1 MQNLFILLLTLVIF
15 IIAKLNFMAS
25 NLFSFGDVRNHPH
38 RSGFDLSRRIC
49 FTSKAG
55 ELLPVYYK
63 LVYPGDKFQIRHQLF
78 TRTQPVNT
86 AAYTRI
92 REYLDWYFVPLRLIN
107 KNLPQALM
115 NMQDNPVQA
124 SGIISNKIV
133 TSDIPWTLLGHDSK
147 PLGIANILF
156 RMYKGSSS
164 DGINP
169 VLNFFGFNS
178 GTLGAKL
185 AMMLRYGNFIS
196 KDYSGSAPGDLSLG
210 LSKSDLDLRAYN
222 SSFAVNVLPFAVYQ
236 KIYADHFRFSQWE
249 KNEPY
254 TYNFDWYS
262 GGNIF
267 TALAL
272 GAAGSVLKAYLEGNN
287 LFTLRYANWSKDLFM
302 GVMPNSQLGEV
313 SVVEV
318 LSEAATR
325 SYPVSLFSSLQS
337 ADGVN
342 QLGAAIPAAP
352 FNEASGINSSSSY
365 AYDIDFGT
373 QKWNSKTKD
382 MEWTGARNIGSGH
395 MGVTIPGSQLA
406 ASFSVL
412 QLRMA
417 EAVQR
422 YREVAQVAD
431 QTARDQ
437 IYAHFGVTLSPA
449 LSDTCFRVGGSASN
463 IDISEVV
470 NTYLPEAQ
478 QDASATIK
486 GKGVGSGQ
494 GGVNFSS
501 DEYGILM
508 AIYHVVPL
516 LDYVITGQ
524 PQDLLYT
531 STSDLPFPEF
541 DSIGMQSLHFGRFFN
556 HNSDKF
562 TFDPTSSVMGYT
574 PRFIDLKTDYD
585 EVYGAFRSTL
595 KSWVAPLDPDYLSE
609 WIDSTVSAGQTYYSL
624 NYGFFKVNPSVL
636 DSIFKVKADS
646 SMDTDQFL
654 SSLYLD
660 VKAVRNFDYDG
671 MPY

>member
-1 MQNLFILLLTLVIF
+1 
-15 IIAKLNFMAS
+15 MAS

-63 LVYPGDKFQIRHQLF
+63 LVYPGDKFEIRHQLF

-124 SGIISNKIV
+124 SGIATNKIV
-133 TSDIPWTLLGHDSK
+133 TNDIPYTLLGNSGDSGARGVASMLQYMYEGAYDGKLK
-147 PLGIANILF
+147 PVN
-156 RMYKGSSS
+156 
-164 DGINP
+164 
-169 VLNFFGFNS
+169 NFFGFNA
-178 GTLGAKL
+178 GTCGAKL

-196 KDYSGSAPGDLSLG
+196 SLYSGTSKSFG
-210 LSKSDLDLRAYN
+210 LSASPDFSLLAYN
-222 SSFAVNVLPFAVYQ
+222 SDYYVNILPFAVYQ
-236 KIYADHFRFSQWE
+236 KIYADHFRYSQWE
-249 KNEPY
+249 QNEPY

-267 TALAL
+267 SGFFSGYTDK
-272 GAAGSVLKAYLEGNN
+272 LKRYVEGNN
-287 LFTLRYANWSKDLFM
+287 LFTLRYANWPKDLFM
-302 GVMPNSQLGEV
+302 GVMPNSQLGDV

-318 LSEAATR
+318 LSDATTR
-325 SYPVSLFSSLQS
+325 SYPVSLFSSTGS

-342 QLGAAIPAAP
+342 KLGAAIPASP
-352 FNEASGINSSSSY
+352 FNKASGLNSSSTYSY
-365 AYDIDFGT
+365 SVDFGS
-373 QKWNSKTKD
+373 QKWSSTTKA
-382 MEWTGARNIGSGH
+382 MEWVGDRNTPEAH
-395 MGVTIPGSQLA
+395 MGVTISGSQLA

-422 YREVAQVAD
+422 YREVSQVAD

-470 NTYLPEAQ
+470 NTYLPEAEQ
-478 QDASATIK
+478 NASATIK

-494 GGVNFSS
+494 GGVKFDS

-531 STSDLPFPEF
+531 NTADLPFPEF
-541 DSIGMQSLHFGRFFN
+541 DSIGMQSFHFGRFFN
-556 HNSDKF
+556 YKSDKF
-562 TFDPTSSVMGYT
+562 TFDPTDSVMGYT

-595 KSWVAPLDPDYLSE
+595 KNWVAPLDPEYLSK

-660 VKAVRNFDYDG
+660 IKAVRNFDYDG

>member
-1 MQNLFILLLTLVIF
+1 
-15 IIAKLNFMAS
+15 MAS

-63 LVYPGDKFQIRHQLF
+63 LVYPGDKFKIRHQLF

-124 SGIISNKIV
+124 SGIVSNKIV
-133 TSDIPWTLLGHDSK
+133 TSEIPWVLLSHPSK
-147 PLGIANILF
+147 NLGIGNLLIT
-156 RMYKGSSS
+156 MYKGDASL
-164 DGINP
+164 GIDP
-169 VLNFFGFNS
+169 VVNFFGFNS

-185 AMMLRYGNFIS
+185 AMMLRYGNFMPN
-196 KDYSGSAPGDLSLG
+196 DYFYSAPGDYSAG
-210 LSKSDLDLRAYN
+210 LSNSGFDLRAYN
-222 SSFAVNVLPFAVYQ
+222 SSYAVNVLPFAVYQ
-236 KIYADHFRFSQWE
+236 KIYADQFRFSQWE

-267 TALAL
+267 NSFASDDTGSAL
-272 GAAGSVLKAYLEGNN
+272 KQYLVNSN
-287 LFTLRYANWSKDLFM
+287 IFTLRYANWPKDLFM
-302 GVMPNSQLGEV
+302 GVMPNSQLGDV
-313 SVVEV
+313 SVVDV
-318 LSEAATR
+318 LSAGGSANVIADIYGADSSGADVTGGIKM
-325 SYPVSLFSSLQS
+325 SPVGGSELNVYNVVPFNHPSGEPTLKAKFLS
-337 ADGVN
+337 N
-342 QLGAAIPAAP
+342 QL
-352 FNEASGINSSSSY
+352 
-365 AYDIDFGT
+365 
-373 QKWNSKTKD
+373 Q
-382 MEWTGARNIGSGH
+382 
-395 MGVTIPGSQLA
+395 
-406 ASFSVL
+406 ASFTVL
-412 QLRMA
+412 QLRVA

-422 YREVAQVAD
+422 YREVSQVAD

-437 IYAHFGVTLSPA
+437 IYAHFGVSLSRA
-449 LSDTCFRVGGSASN
+449 LSDTCFRIGGSASN

-470 NTYLPEAQ
+470 NNNLAGENQA
-478 QDASATIK
+478 DIM

-494 GGVNFSS
+494 GGIDFSS
-501 DEYGILM
+501 DEYGVLM
-508 AIYHVVPL
+508 AIYHIVPL

-524 PQDLLYT
+524 PQELLYT
-531 STSDLPFPEF
+531 NTTDLPLPEF

-556 HNSDKF
+556 AVSF
-562 TFDPTSSVMGYT
+562 AFGSDPTGDVMGYT

-595 KSWVAPLDPDYLSE
+595 KSWVAPLDPDYLSK
-609 WIDSTVSAGQTYYSL
+609 WVSSTILPGESTPTYSL

>member
-1 MQNLFILLLTLVIF
+1 
-15 IIAKLNFMAS
+15 MAS

-115 NMQDNPVQA
+115 NMQNNPVQA
-124 SGIISNKIV
+124 SGIGTNKIV
-133 TSDIPWTLLGHDSK
+133 TNDIPYCALGAFNEGYSENIFTLLHS
-147 PLGIANILF
+147 
-156 RMYKGSSS
+156 MYKGNTDISL
-164 DGINP
+164 P
-169 VLNFFGFNS
+169 VVENFFGFNA
-178 GTLGAKL
+178 GTCGAKL
-185 AMMLRYGNFIS
+185 AMMLRYGNFIPPS
-196 KDYSGSAPGDLSLG
+196 FTASSPNELSLG
-210 LSKSDLDLRAYN
+210 LSTN
-222 SSFAVNVLPFAVYQ
+222 PSFSLQGINTHYSVNILPFAVYQ
-236 KIYADHFRFSQWE
+236 KIYADHFRISQWE
-249 KNEPY
+249 SNEPY

-262 GGNIF
+262 GGAVFQSLTGSANKV
-267 TALAL
+267 ALKDY
-272 GAAGSVLKAYLEGNN
+272 LKGNN
-287 LFTLRYANWSKDLFM
+287 LFTLRYANWPKDLFM
-302 GVMPNSQLGEV
+302 GVMPNSQLGDV
-313 SVVEV
+313 SVVDV
-318 LSEAATR
+318 LPT
-325 SYPVSLFSSLQS
+325 SSDSPNL
-337 ADGVN
+337 
-342 QLGAAIPAAP
+342 
-352 FNEASGINSSSSY
+352 
-365 AYDIDFGT
+365 
-373 QKWNSKTKD
+373 
-382 MEWTGARNIGSGH
+382 IGDVV
-395 MGVTIPGSQLA
+395 GVTTGNVNATGLIAMNGTTEPGVFNMRPARTPGTNTVLRAVISNPTLQ
-406 ASFSVL
+406 ASFTVL

-422 YREVAQVAD
+422 YREVSQVAD

-437 IYAHFGVTLSPA
+437 IYAHFGVSLSPA
-449 LSDTCFRVGGSASN
+449 LSDTCFRIGGSASN

-470 NTYLPEAQ
+470 NTFLGPDTETEAN
-478 QDASATIK
+478 IK
-486 GKGVGSGQ
+486 GKGVGTGQ
-494 GGVNFSS
+494 GGTSFSS
-501 DEYGILM
+501 DEYGVLM
-508 AIYHVVPL
+508 AIYHIVPL

-531 STSDLPFPEF
+531 NTADLPFPEF

-556 HNSDKF
+556 YKTATF
-562 TFDPTSSVMGYT
+562 TSDPTGSVMGYV

-595 KSWVAPLDPDYLSE
+595 KSWVAPLDPEYLSK
-609 WIDSTVSAGQTYYSL
+609 WVSSTILPGESTPTYSL

-636 DSIFKVKADS
+636 DSIFRVKADS

>member
-1 MQNLFILLLTLVIF
+1 
-15 IIAKLNFMAS
+15 MAS
-25 NLFSFGDVRNHPH
+25 SLFSYGDVRNHPH

-63 LVYPGDKFQIRHQLF
+63 LVYPGDKFNIRHQLF

-115 NMQDNPVQA
+115 NMQNNPVQA
-124 SGIISNKIV
+124 SAINTNKIV
-133 TSDIPWTLLGHDSK
+133 TNDIPYCALGSLNASRSQSIWSLLYY
-147 PLGIANILF
+147 
-156 RMYKGSSS
+156 MYQGNSLI
-164 DGINP
+164 GLEAP
-169 VLNFFGFNS
+169 VSNFFGFNAGS
-178 GTLGAKL
+178 CGAKL
-185 AMMLRYGNFIS
+185 AMMLRYGNFVPPNFTS
-196 KDYSGSAPGDLSLG
+196 TKEGDLSLG
-210 LSKSDLDLRAYN
+210 LSADPNFSLKGYN
-222 SSFAVNVLPFAVYQ
+222 TDYAVNILPFAAYQ
-236 KIYADHFRFSQWE
+236 KIYADHFRISQWE

-262 GGNIF
+262 GGF
-267 TALAL
+267 VFSSLT
-272 GAAGSVLKAYLEGNN
+272 GAAADAALKDYVSGNN
-287 LFTLRYANWSKDLFM
+287 LLTLRYANWPKDLFM
-302 GVMPNSQLGEV
+302 GVMPNSQLGDV
-313 SVVEV
+313 SVVDIIPT
-318 LSEAATR
+318 SESPSNLIGNVVGVSATGDVDITGQIAMNKVTGSSTGEYNLMPTR
-325 SYPVSLFSSLQS
+325 QPDSAILKAVISNPSLQ
-337 ADGVN
+337 
-342 QLGAAIPAAP
+342 
-352 FNEASGINSSSSY
+352 
-365 AYDIDFGT
+365 
-373 QKWNSKTKD
+373 
-382 MEWTGARNIGSGH
+382 
-395 MGVTIPGSQLA
+395 
-406 ASFSVL
+406 ASFTVL

-422 YREVAQVAD
+422 YREVSQVAG

-449 LSDTCFRVGGSASN
+449 LSDTCFRIGGSASN

-470 NTYLPEAQ
+470 NTYLPEAEQ
-478 QDASATIK
+478 NASAIIK

-494 GGVNFSS
+494 GGINFSS
-501 DEYGILM
+501 DNEYGILM

-531 STSDLPFPEF
+531 NTADLPFPEF

-556 HNSDKF
+556 YKSDAF
-562 TFDPTSSVMGYT
+562 ASDPTGSVMGYT

-595 KSWVAPLDPDYLSE
+595 KSWVAPLDPEYLSK
-609 WIDSTVSAGQTYYSL
+609 WVTSTISPGESTPTYSL

-636 DSIFKVKADS
+636 DSIFKVAADS

>member
-1 MQNLFILLLTLVIF
+1 
-15 IIAKLNFMAS
+15 MAS

-115 NMQDNPVQA
+115 NMQNNPVQA
-124 SGIISNKIV
+124 SGIGTNKIV
-133 TSDIPWTLLGHDSK
+133 TNDIPYCALGAFAEGYSENVFTLLHS
-147 PLGIANILF
+147 
-156 RMYKGSSS
+156 MYKGNTAISLR
-164 DGINP
+164 
-169 VLNFFGFNS
+169 VVENFFGFNA
-178 GTLGAKL
+178 GTCGAKL
-185 AMMLRYGNFIS
+185 AMMLRYGNFVPPS
-196 KDYSGSAPGDLSLG
+196 FSGSSPGELSLG
-210 LSKSDLDLRAYN
+210 LSTDPNFSLQGMNTYY
-222 SSFAVNVLPFAVYQ
+222 SVNVLPFAAYQ
-236 KIYADHFRFSQWE
+236 KIYADHFRISQWE
-249 KNEPY
+249 SNEPY

-262 GGNIF
+262 GGPVFQSLTGSSNSA
-267 TALAL
+267 AL
-272 GAAGSVLKAYLEGNN
+272 KEYLEGNN
-287 LFTLRYANWSKDLFM
+287 LFTLRYANWPKDLFM
-302 GVMPNSQLGEV
+302 GVMPNSQLGDV
-313 SVVEV
+313 SVVDV
-318 LSEAATR
+318 TTDTTTR
-325 SYPVSLFSSLQS
+325 SYPVSLFSSAS
-337 ADGVN
+337 GSGGVN
-342 QLGAAIPAAP
+342 KLGAAIPSAP
-352 FNEASGINSSSSY
+352 FNEATDKPSTYSY
-365 AYDIDFGT
+365 SIDFGT
-373 QKWNSKTKD
+373 EKWDSSINAKT
-382 MEWTGARNIGSGH
+382 WVGSNDVPQGVL
-395 MGVTIPGSQLA
+395 GVTIPGSQLA

-422 YREVAQVAD
+422 YREVSQVAD

-437 IYAHFGVTLSPA
+437 IYAHFGVSLSPA
-449 LSDTCFRVGGSASN
+449 LSDTCFRIGGSASN

-470 NTYLPEAQ
+470 NTFLGPDTETEAN
-478 QDASATIK
+478 IK
-486 GKGVGSGQ
+486 GKGVGTGQ
-494 GGVNFSS
+494 GGTSFSS

-508 AIYHVVPL
+508 AIYHIVPL

-531 STSDLPFPEF
+531 NTADLPFPEF
-541 DSIGMQSLHFGRFFN
+541 DSIGMQSLHFGRFLN
-556 HNSDKF
+556 YKSDKF
-562 TFDPTSSVMGYT
+562 TFDPTASVMGYV

-595 KSWVAPLDPDYLSE
+595 KSWVAPLNPEYLSK

-636 DSIFKVKADS
+636 DSIFRVKADS

>member
-1 MQNLFILLLTLVIF
+1 
-15 IIAKLNFMAS
+15 MAS
-25 NLFSFGDVRNHPH
+25 SLFSYGDVRNHPH

-63 LVYPGDKFQIRHQLF
+63 LVYPGDKFNVRHQLF

-115 NMQDNPVQA
+115 NMQNNPVQA
-124 SGIISNKIV
+124 SGIDTNKIV
-133 TSDIPWTLLGHDSK
+133 TNDIPYAPLQAASGITSLNVLLRS
-147 PLGIANILF
+147 
-156 RMYKGSSS
+156 MYGTGQAESPS
-164 DGINP
+164 
-169 VLNFFGFNS
+169 VLNFFGFNTA
-178 GTLGAKL
+178 TLAAKL
-185 AMMLRYGNFIS
+185 LMMLRYGNFVS
-196 KDYSGSAPGDLSLG
+196 SDTDSATYGRSYG
-210 LSKSDLDLRAYN
+210 LSTDPDFSLLAYN
-222 SSFAVNVLPFAVYQ
+222 SDLALNVLPLAAYQ
-236 KIYADHFRFSQWE
+236 KIYADHFRISQWE
-249 KNEPY
+249 RNEPY

-262 GGNIF
+262 GGSIF
-267 TALAL
+267 SSLTGSALR
-272 GAAGSVLKAYLEGNN
+272 SYIEGNN
-287 LFTLRYANWSKDLFM
+287 LLTLRYANWPKDLFM
-302 GVMPNSQLGEV
+302 GVMPNPQLGDV
-313 SVVEV
+313 SVVDV
-318 LSEAATR
+318 I
-325 SYPVSLFSSLQS
+325 PSSDRPSNLIGNVV
-337 ADGVN
+337 GVN
-342 QLGAAIPAAP
+342 TQDVDLTGPIAMCEVGVSNPNAYNLIPARQLD
-352 FNEASGINSSSSY
+352 NSAVLKAVVSNP
-365 AYDIDFGT
+365 AL
-373 QKWNSKTKD
+373 Q
-382 MEWTGARNIGSGH
+382 
-395 MGVTIPGSQLA
+395 
-406 ASFSVL
+406 ASFTVL

-422 YREVAQVAD
+422 YREVSQVAD

-437 IYAHFGVTLSPA
+437 IYVHFGVSLSPA
-449 LSDTCFRVGGSASN
+449 LSDTCFRIGGSASN

-470 NTYLPEAQ
+470 NNNLTGENQA
-478 QDASATIK
+478 AIM

-494 GGVNFSS
+494 GSVNFSS

-531 STSDLPFPEF
+531 NTADLPFPEF

-556 HNSDKF
+556 YQSP
-562 TFDPTSSVMGYT
+562 TFASDPTASVMGYT

-595 KSWVAPLDPDYLSE
+595 KSWVAPLDPEYLSK
-609 WIDSTVSAGQTYYSL
+609 WVTSTISPGESTPTYSL
-624 NYGFFKVNPSVL
+624 NYGFFKVNPSIL
-636 DSIFKVKADS
+636 DSIFKVAADS

>member
-1 MQNLFILLLTLVIF
+1 MQNLFILFLTLAIF
-15 IIAKLNFMAS
+15 IIAKSNFMAS

-124 SGIISNKIV
+124 SGISANKVITNDIPYFILSGSTTSLADLLTVMYGSNK
-133 TSDIPWTLLGHDSK
+133 D
-147 PLGIANILF
+147 
-156 RMYKGSSS
+156 GSSA
-164 DGINP
+164 I
-169 VLNFFGFNS
+169 LNFFGFNTAS
-178 GTLGAKL
+178 LSAKL
-185 AMMLRYGNFIS
+185 LMMLRYGNFVS
-196 KDYSGSAPGDLSLG
+196 DFVDATLYGNSFG
-210 LSKSDLDLRAYN
+210 LSSDPNFSLRAYN
-222 SSFAVNVLPFAVYQ
+222 SSYALNILPIAAYQ

-262 GGNIF
+262 GGNVFASIG
-267 TALAL
+267 LNQ
-272 GAAGSVLKAYLEGNN
+272 VREYVEKNN
-287 LFTLRYANWSKDLFM
+287 LLTLRYANWPKDLFM
-302 GVMPNSQLGEV
+302 GVMPNSQLGDV
-313 SVVEV
+313 SVVDV
-318 LSEAATR
+318 LPTSSASPNLIGDVVGVTVDNANATGLIAMNGTTEPGVFNMR
-325 SYPVSLFSSLQS
+325 PARTPQTNTVLRAVISNPSLQ
-337 ADGVN
+337 
-342 QLGAAIPAAP
+342 
-352 FNEASGINSSSSY
+352 
-365 AYDIDFGT
+365 
-373 QKWNSKTKD
+373 
-382 MEWTGARNIGSGH
+382 
-395 MGVTIPGSQLA
+395 

-422 YREVAQVAD
+422 YREVSQVAD

-437 IYAHFGVTLSPA
+437 IYAHFGVTLSPV
-449 LSDTCFRVGGSASN
+449 LSDTCFRIGGSASN

-470 NTYLPEAQ
+470 NTFLGPDTETEAN
-478 QDASATIK
+478 IK
-486 GKGVGSGQ
+486 GKGVGTGQ
-494 GGVNFSS
+494 GGTSFSS

-508 AIYHVVPL
+508 AIYHIVPL

-531 STSDLPFPEF
+531 NTADLPFPEF

-556 HNSDKF
+556 YKTAAF
-562 TFDPTSSVMGYT
+562 TSDPTGSVMGYT

-595 KSWVAPLDPDYLSE
+595 KSWVAPLDPTYLSK
-609 WIDSTVSAGQTYYSL
+609 WVSSTILPGESTPVYSL

-636 DSIFKVKADS
+636 DSIFRLKADS

-660 VKAVRNFDYDG
+660 IKVVRNFDYDG

>member
-1 MQNLFILLLTLVIF
+1 
-15 IIAKLNFMAS
+15 MAS

-124 SGIISNKIV
+124 SGISANKIITNDIPYFILSGSTTSLANLLTVMYGSNK
-133 TSDIPWTLLGHDSK
+133 D
-147 PLGIANILF
+147 
-156 RMYKGSSS
+156 GSSAIS
-164 DGINP
+164 
-169 VLNFFGFNS
+169 NFFGFNTAS
-178 GTLGAKL
+178 LSAKL
-185 AMMLRYGNFIS
+185 LMMLRYGNFVS
-196 KDYSGSAPGDLSLG
+196 DFVDATLYGNSFG
-210 LSKSDLDLRAYN
+210 LSSDPNFSLRAYN
-222 SSFAVNVLPFAVYQ
+222 SSYALNILPLAAYQ

-262 GGNIF
+262 GGNVFASIG
-267 TALAL
+267 LNQ
-272 GAAGSVLKAYLEGNN
+272 VREYVEKNN
-287 LFTLRYANWSKDLFM
+287 LLTLRYANWPKDLFM
-302 GVMPNSQLGEV
+302 GVMPNSQLGDV
-313 SVVEV
+313 SVVDV
-318 LSEAATR
+318 LPTSSASPNLIGDVVGVTVDNANATGLIAMNGTTEPGVFNMR
-325 SYPVSLFSSLQS
+325 PARTPQTNTVLRAVISNPSLQ
-337 ADGVN
+337 
-342 QLGAAIPAAP
+342 
-352 FNEASGINSSSSY
+352 
-365 AYDIDFGT
+365 
-373 QKWNSKTKD
+373 
-382 MEWTGARNIGSGH
+382 
-395 MGVTIPGSQLA
+395 

-422 YREVAQVAD
+422 YREVSQVAD

-437 IYAHFGVTLSPA
+437 IYAHFGVTLSPV
-449 LSDTCFRVGGSASN
+449 LSDTCFRIGGSASN

-470 NTYLPEAQ
+470 NTFLGPDTETEAN
-478 QDASATIK
+478 IK
-486 GKGVGSGQ
+486 GKGVGTGQ
-494 GGVNFSS
+494 GGTSFSS

-508 AIYHVVPL
+508 AIYHIVPL

-531 STSDLPFPEF
+531 NTADLPFPEF

-556 HNSDKF
+556 YKTAAF
-562 TFDPTSSVMGYT
+562 TSDPTGSVMGYT

-595 KSWVAPLDPDYLSE
+595 KSWVAPLDPTYLSK
-609 WIDSTVSAGQTYYSL
+609 WVSSTILPGESTPVYSL

-636 DSIFKVKADS
+636 DSIFRLKADS

-660 VKAVRNFDYDG
+660 IKVVRNFDYDG

>member
-1 MQNLFILLLTLVIF
+1 
-15 IIAKLNFMAS
+15 MAS

-63 LVYPGDKFQIRHQLF
+63 LVYPGDKFEIRHQLF

-107 KNLPQALM
+107 KNLPQALV
-115 NMQDNPVQA
+115 NMQNNPVQA
-124 SGIISNKIV
+124 SGIVSNKVV
-133 TSDIPWTLLGHDSK
+133 TSDIPWVLLSHPSK
-147 PLGIANILF
+147 NLGIGNLLLT
-156 RMYKGSSS
+156 MYKGDVSL
-164 DGINP
+164 GIDP
-169 VLNFFGFNS
+169 VVNFFGFNS

-185 AMMLRYGNFIS
+185 AMMLRYGNFMP
-196 KDYSGSAPGDLSLG
+196 KDYSDTAPGSYSLG
-210 LSKSDLDLRAYN
+210 LSKSNFDLRAYN
-222 SSFAVNVLPFAVYQ
+222 SSYAVNVLPFAAYQ

-267 TALAL
+267 NTFSL
-272 GAAGSVLKAYLEGNN
+272 GAASSTLQKYLENSN
-287 LFTLRYANWSKDLFM
+287 IFTLRYANWPKDLFM

-318 LSEAATR
+318 LTDTTTR
-325 SYPVSLFSSLQS
+325 SYPVSLFSSVQS

-342 QLGAAIPAAP
+342 ELGAAIPAAP
-352 FNEASGINSSSSY
+352 FNEASGIKSSSTY

-373 QKWNSKTKD
+373 QKWSSTTKD

-395 MGVTIPGSQLA
+395 MGVTIPGAQLA

-470 NTYLPEAQ
+470 NNNLTGENQA
-478 QDASATIK
+478 DIM
-486 GKGVGSGQ
+486 GKGIGTGQ
-494 GGVNFSS
+494 GGTSFSS

-531 STSDLPFPEF
+531 NTADLPFPEF
-541 DSIGMQSLHFGRFFN
+541 DSIGMQSFHFGQFFN
-556 HNSDKF
+556 YKSDKF

-595 KSWVAPLDPDYLSE
+595 KSWVAPLDPEYLSK

>member
-1 MQNLFILLLTLVIF
+1 
-15 IIAKLNFMAS
+15 MAS
-25 NLFSFGDVRNHPH
+25 NLFSFGDVRNRPH

-63 LVYPGDKFQIRHQLF
+63 LVYPGDKFNIRHQLF

-124 SGIISNKIV
+124 SGISTNKIV
-133 TSDIPWTLLGHDSK
+133 TNDIPYFILSGSTVSLAILLSV
-147 PLGIANILF
+147 
-156 RMYKGSSS
+156 MYGSSPTGS
-164 DGINP
+164 SAI
-169 VLNFFGFNS
+169 LNFFGFNTAS
-178 GTLGAKL
+178 LSAKL
-185 AMMLRYGNFIS
+185 LMMLRYGNFVS
-196 KDYSGSAPGDLSLG
+196 DSVDATLYGNSFG
-210 LSKSDLDLRAYN
+210 LSSDPNFSLRAYN
-222 SSFAVNVLPFAVYQ
+222 SSYALNILPIAAYQ
-236 KIYADHFRFSQWE
+236 KIYADHFRISQWE
-249 KNEPY
+249 SNEPY

-262 GGNIF
+262 GGNVFASIR
-267 TALAL
+267 LNQ
-272 GAAGSVLKAYLEGNN
+272 VREYVEKNN
-287 LFTLRYANWSKDLFM
+287 LLTLRYANWPKDLFM

-318 LSEAATR
+318 LSDTTTR
-325 SYPVSLFSSLQS
+325 SYPVSLFSPVHS

-342 QLGAAIPAAP
+342 KLGAAIPAAP
-352 FNEASGINSSSSY
+352 FNEASGVKSSSTH

-373 QKWNSKTKD
+373 QKWSSTTNA
-382 MEWTGARNIGSGH
+382 MEWTGARKIGSGH

-431 QTARDQ
+431 QTTRDQ

-470 NTYLPEAQ
+470 NTYLPEAEQ
-478 QDASATIK
+478 NASAAIK

-531 STSDLPFPEF
+531 NTADLPFPEF

-556 HNSDKF
+556 YKSDKF
-562 TFDPTSSVMGYT
+562 AFDPTSSVMGYT

-595 KSWVAPLDPDYLSE
+595 KSWVAPLDPEYLSK
-609 WIDSTVSAGQTYYSL
+609 WIDSTISAGQTYYSL

>member
-1 MQNLFILLLTLVIF
+1 
-15 IIAKLNFMAS
+15 MAS

-115 NMQDNPVQA
+115 NMQNNPVQA
-124 SGIISNKIV
+124 SGIGANKIV
-133 TSDIPWTLLGHDSK
+133 TNDIPWTTLGNDGAAGRGLASF
-147 PLGIANILF
+147 LQY
-156 RMYKGSSS
+156 MYEGAY
-164 DGINP
+164 DGKLSP
-169 VLNFFGFNS
+169 VLNFFGFNA
-178 GTLGAKL
+178 GTCGAKL

-196 KDYSGSAPGDLSLG
+196 PSYTGTSKSFG
-210 LSKSDLDLRAYN
+210 LSTSPDFSLLAYN
-222 SSFAVNVLPFAVYQ
+222 TGYSVNVIPFAAYQ

-262 GGNIF
+262 GGNVF
-267 TALAL
+267 ASFVS
-272 GAAGSVLKAYLEGNN
+272 GYSDSLKEYVSGNN
-287 LFTLRYANWSKDLFM
+287 LFTLRYANWPKDLFM
-302 GVMPNSQLGEV
+302 GVMPNSQLGDV
-313 SVVEV
+313 SVVDILSTSSDSSNLIGDVVGVTVDNVNATGLIAMNGTTEPGVFNMRPARTPQTNAV
-318 LSEAATR
+318 LRAVISN
-325 SYPVSLFSSLQS
+325 PSLQ
-337 ADGVN
+337 
-342 QLGAAIPAAP
+342 
-352 FNEASGINSSSSY
+352 
-365 AYDIDFGT
+365 
-373 QKWNSKTKD
+373 
-382 MEWTGARNIGSGH
+382 
-395 MGVTIPGSQLA
+395 

-422 YREVAQVAD
+422 YREVSQVAD

-437 IYAHFGVTLSPA
+437 IYAHFGVSLSPA
-449 LSDTCFRVGGSASN
+449 LSDTCFRIGGTASN

-470 NTYLPEAQ
+470 NTFLGPDTETEAN
-478 QDASATIK
+478 IK
-486 GKGVGSGQ
+486 GKGVGTGQ
-494 GGVNFSS
+494 GGTSFSS

-531 STSDLPFPEF
+531 NTADLPFPEF

-556 HNSDKF
+556 YKTVAF
-562 TFDPTSSVMGYT
+562 TSDPTRSVMGYT

-595 KSWVAPLDPDYLSE
+595 KSWVAPLNPDYLSK
-609 WIDSTVSAGQTYYSL
+609 WVSSTILPGDSAPTYSL

-636 DSIFKVKADS
+636 DSIFRVNADS

-660 VKAVRNFDYDG
+660 IKAVRNFDYDG

>member
-1 MQNLFILLLTLVIF
+1 MQNLFILLLTLAIF
-15 IIAKLNFMAS
+15 IIAKSNFMAS

-63 LVYPGDKFQIRHQLF
+63 LVYPGDKFEIRHQLF

-124 SGIISNKIV
+124 SAIGANKVV
-133 TSDIPWTLLGHDSK
+133 TNDIPYF
-147 PLGIANILF
+147 PLKASPGVASLNVLM
-156 RMYKGSSS
+156 RSMYGAGSSS
-164 DGINP
+164 SP
-169 VLNFFGFNS
+169 SVLNFFGFNS
-178 GTLGAKL
+178 ASLSAKL
-185 AMMLRYGNFIS
+185 LMMLRYGNFVS
-196 KDYSGSAPGDLSLG
+196 DDTDASVYGRSYG
-210 LSKSDLDLRAYN
+210 LSADPAFSLVAYN
-222 SSFAVNVLPFAVYQ
+222 SNLALSALPLAVYQ
-236 KIYADHFRFSQWE
+236 KIYADHFRISQWE

-267 TALAL
+267 ATLTGTL
-272 GAAGSVLKAYLEGNN
+272 LSKYVKGNN
-287 LFTLRYANWSKDLFM
+287 LLTLRYANWPKDLFM
-302 GVMPNSQLGEV
+302 GVMPNSQLGDV
-313 SVVEV
+313 SVVDV
-318 LSEAATR
+318 LPTSSDSPNLIGDVVGVTVDNVNATGLMAMNR
-325 SYPVSLFSSLQS
+325 TTEPGVFNLRPARTPETDTVLRAVISNPSLQ
-337 ADGVN
+337 
-342 QLGAAIPAAP
+342 
-352 FNEASGINSSSSY
+352 
-365 AYDIDFGT
+365 
-373 QKWNSKTKD
+373 
-382 MEWTGARNIGSGH
+382 
-395 MGVTIPGSQLA
+395 

-422 YREVAQVAD
+422 YREVSQVAD

-449 LSDTCFRVGGSASN
+449 LSDTCFRIGGSASN

-470 NTYLPEAQ
+470 NTFLGPDTETEAN
-478 QDASATIK
+478 IK
-486 GKGVGSGQ
+486 GKGVGTGQ
-494 GGVNFSS
+494 GGTSFSS
-501 DEYGILM
+501 DEYGVLM
-508 AIYHVVPL
+508 AIYHIVPL

-531 STSDLPFPEF
+531 NTADLPLPEF

-556 HNSDKF
+556 NRSLAF
-562 TFDPTSSVMGYT
+562 LSDPTTSVMGYV

-595 KSWVAPLDPDYLSE
+595 KSWVAPLDPDYLSK
-609 WIDSTVSAGQTYYSL
+609 WVSSTILPGESTPVYSL

-636 DSIFKVKADS
+636 DSIFKVNADS

-660 VKAVRNFDYDG
+660 IKAVRNFDYDG

>member
-1 MQNLFILLLTLVIF
+1 
-15 IIAKLNFMAS
+15 MAS

-92 REYLDWYFVPLRLIN
+92 REYLDWYFVPLRLIS

-115 NMQDNPVQA
+115 NMQNNPVQA
-124 SGIISNKIV
+124 SGISANKIV
-133 TSDIPWTLLGHDSK
+133 TNDIPWTALGNDGSAGRG
-147 PLGIANILF
+147 LASFLQY
-156 RMYKGSSS
+156 MYEGAYDKKIS
-164 DGINP
+164 P
-169 VLNFFGFNS
+169 VLNFFGFNA
-178 GTLGAKL
+178 GTCGAKL

-196 KDYSGSAPGDLSLG
+196 PSYTGTSKSFG
-210 LSKSDLDLRAYN
+210 LSASPDFSLLAYN
-222 SSFAVNVLPFAVYQ
+222 TGYSVNVVPFAAYQ

-267 TALAL
+267 ASFSS
-272 GAAGSVLKAYLEGNN
+272 GYSDSLKEYVSGNN
-287 LFTLRYANWSKDLFM
+287 LFTLRYANWPKDLFM
-302 GVMPNSQLGEV
+302 GVMPNSQLGDV
-313 SVVEV
+313 SVVDV
-318 LSEAATR
+318 LPTSSDSPNLIGDVVGVTVDNVNATGLIAMNGATEPGVFNMR
-325 SYPVSLFSSLQS
+325 PARTPHTDAVLRAVISNPSLQ
-337 ADGVN
+337 
-342 QLGAAIPAAP
+342 
-352 FNEASGINSSSSY
+352 
-365 AYDIDFGT
+365 
-373 QKWNSKTKD
+373 
-382 MEWTGARNIGSGH
+382 
-395 MGVTIPGSQLA
+395 

-422 YREVAQVAD
+422 YREVSQVAD

-437 IYAHFGVTLSPA
+437 IYAHFGVSLSPA
-449 LSDTCFRVGGSASN
+449 LSDTCFRIGGSASN

-470 NTYLPEAQ
+470 NTFLGPDTETEAN
-478 QDASATIK
+478 IK
-486 GKGVGSGQ
+486 GKGVGTGQ
-494 GGVNFSS
+494 GGTSFSS

-531 STSDLPFPEF
+531 NTADLPFPEF

-556 HNSDKF
+556 YKTLAFAS
-562 TFDPTSSVMGYT
+562 DPTRSVMGYT

-595 KSWVAPLDPDYLSE
+595 KSWVAPLNPDYLSK
-609 WIDSTVSAGQTYYSL
+609 WVSSTILPGESTPTYSL

-636 DSIFKVKADS
+636 DSIFRVNADS

-654 SSLYLD
+654 SALYLD
-660 VKAVRNFDYDG
+660 IKAVRNFDYDG

>member
-1 MQNLFILLLTLVIF
+1 
-15 IIAKLNFMAS
+15 MAS

-86 AAYTRI
+86 AAYTRV

-124 SGIISNKIV
+124 SGIVSNKFV

-147 PLGIANILF
+147 PLGIANLLS
-156 RMYKGSSS
+156 RMYKGDSSAEI
-164 DGINP
+164 DP

-196 KDYSGSAPGDLSLG
+196 KNYTSSAPGDLSLG

-222 SSFAVNVLPFAVYQ
+222 SSYAVNVLPFAVYQ

-254 TYNFDWYS
+254 TYNFDWYT

-267 TALAL
+267 NTFSL
-272 GAAGSVLKAYLEGNN
+272 GAAGSTLKAYLEGSN
-287 LFTLRYANWSKDLFM
+287 LFTLRYANWPKDLFM
-302 GVMPNSQLGEV
+302 GVMPNSQLGDV
-313 SVVEV
+313 SVVDV
-318 LSEAATR
+318 TTDTTTR
-325 SYPVSLFSSLQS
+325 SYPVSLFSSAS
-337 ADGVN
+337 GPNGVN
-342 QLGAAIPAAP
+342 KLGAAIPGAP
-352 FNEASGINSSSSY
+352 FNDAVDKPSTYNFS
-365 AYDIDFGT
+365 IDFGT
-373 QKWNSKTKD
+373 EKWDSSINAKTWVGVD
-382 MEWTGARNIGSGH
+382 NVGH
-395 MGVTIPGSQLA
+395 GTLGVTIPGSQLA

-422 YREVAQVAD
+422 YREVSQVAD
-431 QTARDQ
+431 QTVRDQ
-437 IYAHFGVTLSPA
+437 IYAHFGVSLSPA

-470 NTYLPEAQ
+470 NNNLTGENQA
-478 QDASATIK
+478 DIM
-486 GKGVGSGQ
+486 GKGVGTGQ
-494 GGVNFSS
+494 GETSFSS
-501 DEYGILM
+501 DEYGVLM
-508 AIYHVVPL
+508 AIYHVTPL

-531 STSDLPFPEF
+531 STTDLPFPEF

-556 HNSDKF
+556 YKSDKF
-562 TFDPTSSVMGYT
+562 TFDPTLSVMGYV

-595 KSWVAPLDPDYLSE
+595 KSWIAPLDPEYLSK

-636 DSIFKVKADS
+636 DSIFKVKVDS

>member
-1 MQNLFILLLTLVIF
+1 
-15 IIAKLNFMAS
+15 MAS
-25 NLFSFGDVRNHPH
+25 SLFSYGDVRNHPH

-63 LVYPGDKFQIRHQLF
+63 LVYPGDKFNIRHQLF

-115 NMQDNPVQA
+115 NMQNNPVQA
-124 SGIISNKIV
+124 SGISTNKIV
-133 TSDIPWTLLGHDSK
+133 TNDIPYVPLKATSGTTSLNVLLRSMHGTGK
-147 PLGIANILF
+147 A
-156 RMYKGSSS
+156 GS
-164 DGINP
+164 P
-169 VLNFFGFNS
+169 AVLNFFGFNTAS
-178 GTLGAKL
+178 LSAKL
-185 AMMLRYGNFIS
+185 LMMLRYGNFVS
-196 KDYSGSAPGDLSLG
+196 NDTDGSIYGRSYG
-210 LSKSDLDLRAYN
+210 LSDDPNFSLVAYN
-222 SSFAVNVLPFAVYQ
+222 SDLAVNVLPLAAYQ
-236 KIYADHFRFSQWE
+236 KIYADHFRISQWE
-249 KNEPY
+249 NNEPY

-267 TALAL
+267 SSLAGTNL
-272 GAAGSVLKAYLEGNN
+272 RSYIEGSN
-287 LFTLRYANWSKDLFM
+287 LLTLRYANWPKDLFM
-302 GVMPNSQLGEV
+302 GVMPNSQLGDV
-313 SVVEV
+313 SVVDIMST
-318 LSEAATR
+318 SESPSNLIGNVVGVSATGDVDITGQIAMNKVAGSGIGEYNLMPIR
-325 SYPVSLFSSLQS
+325 QPDSAILKTIISNPSLQ
-337 ADGVN
+337 
-342 QLGAAIPAAP
+342 
-352 FNEASGINSSSSY
+352 
-365 AYDIDFGT
+365 
-373 QKWNSKTKD
+373 
-382 MEWTGARNIGSGH
+382 
-395 MGVTIPGSQLA
+395 

-422 YREVAQVAD
+422 YREVTQVAD

-449 LSDTCFRVGGSASN
+449 LSDACFRIGGSASN

-470 NTYLPEAQ
+470 NTYLPEAEQ
-478 QDASATIK
+478 NASAIIK

-508 AIYHVVPL
+508 AIYHITPL

-531 STSDLPFPEF
+531 NTADLPFPEF

-556 HNSDKF
+556 YRCDTF
-562 TFDPTSSVMGYT
+562 TFDPTGSVMGYT

-595 KSWVAPLDPDYLSE
+595 KSWVAPLDPEYLSK
-609 WIDSTVSAGQTYYSL
+609 WVTSTIDPGESTPTYSL

-636 DSIFKVKADS
+636 DSIFKVAADS

>member
-1 MQNLFILLLTLVIF
+1 
-15 IIAKLNFMAS
+15 MAS
-25 NLFSFGDVRNHPH
+25 GLFSYGDVRNHPH

-63 LVYPGDKFQIRHQLF
+63 LVYPGDKFNIRHQLF

-115 NMQDNPVQA
+115 NMQNNPVQA
-124 SGIISNKIV
+124 SGIGTNKII
-133 TSDIPWTLLGHDSK
+133 TNDIPWTVLGNENSSGSR
-147 PLGIANILF
+147 GIGSILNY
-156 RMYKGSSS
+156 MYAGAYGTI
-164 DGINP
+164 DP
-169 VLNFFGFNS
+169 VVNFFGFNA
-178 GTLGAKL
+178 GTLGTKL
-185 AMMLRYGNFIS
+185 VMMLRYGNFIS
-196 KDYSGSAPGDLSLG
+196 PEYSDAGDPGNSFGLSGSTEFSLI
-210 LSKSDLDLRAYN
+210 SYN
-222 SSFAVNVLPFAVYQ
+222 SNYAVNILPLAAYQ
-236 KIYADHFRFSQWE
+236 KIYADHFRISQWE
-249 KNEPY
+249 GNEPY

-267 TALAL
+267 ASFS
-272 GAAGSVLKAYLEGNN
+272 AGSSDSLKEYVEGNN
-287 LFTLRYANWSKDLFM
+287 LFTLRYANWPKDLFM
-302 GVMPNSQLGEV
+302 GVMPNSQLGDV
-313 SVVEV
+313 SVVDIIPSSDRPGNLIGNV
-318 LSEAATR
+318 VGVSATGDVDVTGQIAMNKIAGSSTGEYNLMPTR
-325 SYPVSLFSSLQS
+325 QPNSAILKTIISNPSLQ
-337 ADGVN
+337 
-342 QLGAAIPAAP
+342 
-352 FNEASGINSSSSY
+352 
-365 AYDIDFGT
+365 
-373 QKWNSKTKD
+373 
-382 MEWTGARNIGSGH
+382 
-395 MGVTIPGSQLA
+395 
-406 ASFSVL
+406 ASFTVL

-422 YREVAQVAD
+422 YREVSQVAD

-449 LSDTCFRVGGSASN
+449 LSDTCFRIGGSASN

-470 NTYLPEAQ
+470 NTYLPETEQ
-478 QDASATIK
+478 NASATIK

-494 GGVNFSS
+494 GSVNFSS

-508 AIYHVVPL
+508 AIYHITPL

-531 STSDLPFPEF
+531 NTADLPFPEF

-556 HNSDKF
+556 YKSDAF
-562 TFDPTSSVMGYT
+562 TFDPTGSVMGYT

-595 KSWVAPLDPDYLSE
+595 KSWVAPLDPEYLSK
-609 WIDSTVSAGQTYYSL
+609 WVTSTISPGESTPTYSL

-636 DSIFKVKADS
+636 DSIFKVAADS

>member
-1 MQNLFILLLTLVIF
+1 
-15 IIAKLNFMAS
+15 MAS
-25 NLFSFGDVRNHPH
+25 SLFSYGDVRNHPH

-63 LVYPGDKFQIRHQLF
+63 LVYPGDKFNIRHQLF

-115 NMQDNPVQA
+115 NMQNNPVQA
-124 SGIISNKIV
+124 SGISTNKII
-133 TSDIPWTLLGHDSK
+133 TNDIPYILLKTISDATSLNVLLRSMHGT
-147 PLGIANILF
+147 GT
-156 RMYKGSSS
+156 SSS
-164 DGINP
+164 P
-169 VLNFFGFNS
+169 SVLNFFGFN
-178 GTLGAKL
+178 TAALAAKL
-185 AMMLRYGNFIS
+185 LMMLRYGNFVS
-196 KDYSGSAPGDLSLG
+196 NDTDVSVYGRSYG
-210 LSKSDLDLRAYN
+210 LSTDPDFSLVAYN
-222 SSFAVNVLPFAVYQ
+222 SELALNVLPLAAYQ
-236 KIYADHFRFSQWE
+236 KIYADHFRISQWE
-249 KNEPY
+249 RNEPY

-267 TALAL
+267 SSLTGTALR
-272 GAAGSVLKAYLEGNN
+272 SYIEGNN
-287 LFTLRYANWSKDLFM
+287 LLTLRYANWPKDLFM
-302 GVMPNSQLGEV
+302 GVMPNSQLGDV
-313 SVVEV
+313 SVVDIMPI
-318 LSEAATR
+318 SESPSKLIGNVVGVSAIGDVDVTGQIAMNKVAGSSAGEYNLMPTR
-325 SYPVSLFSSLQS
+325 QPDSAILKTIISNPTLQ
-337 ADGVN
+337 
-342 QLGAAIPAAP
+342 
-352 FNEASGINSSSSY
+352 
-365 AYDIDFGT
+365 
-373 QKWNSKTKD
+373 
-382 MEWTGARNIGSGH
+382 
-395 MGVTIPGSQLA
+395 
-406 ASFSVL
+406 ASFTVL

-449 LSDTCFRVGGSASN
+449 LSDTCFRIGGSASN

-470 NTYLPEAQ
+470 NNNLTGENQA
-478 QDASATIK
+478 DIM

-531 STSDLPFPEF
+531 NTADLPFPEF

-556 HNSDKF
+556 YDSDAF
-562 TFDPTSSVMGYT
+562 AADPTGSVMGYT

-609 WIDSTVSAGQTYYSL
+609 WVTSTIRPGESTPTYSL

-636 DSIFKVKADS
+636 DSIFKVAADS

>member
-1 MQNLFILLLTLVIF
+1 MQNLFILLLTLAIF

-124 SGIISNKIV
+124 SGIVSNKVV
-133 TSDIPWTLLGHDSK
+133 TSDIPWTLLGHSSK
-147 PLGIANILF
+147 PLGIANLLF
-156 RMYKGSSS
+156 RMYKGDSSS
-164 DGINP
+164 EIDP

-196 KDYSGSAPGDLSLG
+196 KDYVGSAPGDLSFG
-210 LSKSDLDLRAYN
+210 LSKSDFDLRAFN
-222 SSFAVNVLPFAVYQ
+222 SSYAVNVLPFAVYQ

-267 TALAL
+267 NAFSL
-272 GAAGSVLKAYLEGNN
+272 GAAGSALKAYLEGNN
-287 LFTLRYANWSKDLFM
+287 LFTLRYANWPKDLFM
-302 GVMPNSQLGEV
+302 GVMPNSQLGDV
-313 SVVEV
+313 SVVDV
-318 LSEAATR
+318 VTDSTTR
-325 SYPVSLFSSLQS
+325 SYPVSLFSSAS
-337 ADGVN
+337 GSNGVN
-342 QLGAAIPAAP
+342 KLGAAVPNAP
-352 FNEASGINSSSSY
+352 FNQATDKPSTYNFS
-365 AYDIDFGT
+365 IDFGT
-373 QKWNSKTKD
+373 EKWDSSI
-382 MEWTGARNIGSGH
+382 GAKSWVGVDNVGSGVL
-395 MGVTIPGSQLA
+395 GVTVPGSQLA

-422 YREVAQVAD
+422 YREVSQVAD
-431 QTARDQ
+431 QTVRDQ
-437 IYAHFGVTLSPA
+437 IYAHFGVSLSPA

-470 NTYLPEAQ
+470 NNNLAGENQA
-478 QDASATIK
+478 DIM
-486 GKGVGSGQ
+486 GKGVGTGQ
-494 GGVNFSS
+494 GGTSFSS
-501 DEYGILM
+501 DEYGVLM

-524 PQDLLYT
+524 PHDLLYT
-531 STSDLPFPEF
+531 NTSDLPFPEF

-556 HNSDKF
+556 YKSDRF
-562 TFDPTSSVMGYT
+562 TFDPTVSVMGYV

-595 KSWVAPLDPDYLSE
+595 KSWVAPLDPEYLSK

-636 DSIFKVKADS
+636 DGIFKVKVDS

>member
-1 MQNLFILLLTLVIF
+1 MQNPFILLLTLAIF
-15 IIAKLNFMAS
+15 IIAKFNFMAS

-115 NMQDNPVQA
+115 NMQNNPVQA
-124 SGIISNKIV
+124 SGIATNKVV
-133 TSDIPWTLLGHDSK
+133 TNDIPWTPLSSPSDTSRGLCDMIRYMYEGEYSGKLK
-147 PLGIANILF
+147 PVN
-156 RMYKGSSS
+156 
-164 DGINP
+164 
-169 VLNFFGFNS
+169 NFFGFNA
-178 GTLGAKL
+178 GTCAAKL
-185 AMMLRYGNFIS
+185 AMMLRYGNFIPS
-196 KDYSGSAPGDLSLG
+196 TYSGASKSFG
-210 LSKSDLDLRAYN
+210 LSTSPDFSLLAYN
-222 SSFAVNVLPFAVYQ
+222 SRYSVNVLPFAAYQ

-249 KNEPY
+249 QNEPY

-267 TALAL
+267 S
-272 GAAGSVLKAYLEGNN
+272 GFFAGYTDKLKTYLEGNN
-287 LFTLRYANWSKDLFM
+287 LFTLRYANWPKDLFM
-302 GVMPNSQLGEV
+302 GVMPNSQLGDV

-318 LSEAATR
+318 LSDTTTR
-325 SYPVSLFSSLQS
+325 AYPVSLFESIDS

-342 QLGAAIPAAP
+342 KLGAAIPASP
-352 FNEASGINSSSSY
+352 FNKASGVKSSSTY

-373 QKWNSKTKD
+373 QKWNNTTKA
-382 MEWTGARNIGSGH
+382 MEWTGDRGTGEAH

-422 YREVAQVAD
+422 YREVSQVAD

-437 IYAHFGVTLSPA
+437 IYAHFGVSLSPA
-449 LSDTCFRVGGSASN
+449 LSDTCFRIGGSASN

-470 NTYLPEAQ
+470 NTFLSPDTE
-478 QDASATIK
+478 SEATIK
-486 GKGVGSGQ
+486 GKGVGTGQ
-494 GGVNFSS
+494 GGTSFSS

-524 PQDLLYT
+524 SQELLYT
-531 STSDLPFPEF
+531 NTADLPFPEF

-556 HNSDKF
+556 YKSDKF
-562 TFDPTSSVMGYT
+562 TFDPTTSVMGYV

-595 KSWVAPLDPDYLSE
+595 KSWVAPLDPEYLSK

>member
-1 MQNLFILLLTLVIF
+1 MQNLFILLLTLAIF

-115 NMQDNPVQA
+115 NMQNNPVQA
-124 SGIISNKIV
+124 SGIGANKIV
-133 TSDIPWTLLGHDSK
+133 TNDIPWTALGNDGTGGRGLASFLQYMYEGAYDGKLL
-147 PLGIANILF
+147 
-156 RMYKGSSS
+156 
-164 DGINP
+164 P
-169 VLNFFGFNS
+169 VSNFFGFNA
-178 GTLGAKL
+178 GTCGAKL

-196 KDYSGSAPGDLSLG
+196 PTYTGTSKSFG
-210 LSKSDLDLRAYN
+210 LSSSPDFSLLAYN
-222 SSFAVNVLPFAVYQ
+222 TGYSVNVIPFAAYQ
-236 KIYADHFRFSQWE
+236 KIYADHFRLSQWE

-262 GGNIF
+262 GGNVFSSFIS
-267 TALAL
+267 
-272 GAAGSVLKAYLEGNN
+272 GYSDSLKEYVSGNN

-302 GVMPNSQLGEV
+302 GVMPNSQLGDV
-313 SVVEV
+313 SVVDVVSSPSTETGRLIV
-318 LSEAATR
+318 KAGNSAPGLTGLDFVVSTDYSGQVPVQDVKVRIGNNGTLAPSDTFNGYVASEA
-325 SYPVSLFSSLQS
+325 LQ
-337 ADGVN
+337 
-342 QLGAAIPAAP
+342 
-352 FNEASGINSSSSY
+352 
-365 AYDIDFGT
+365 
-373 QKWNSKTKD
+373 
-382 MEWTGARNIGSGH
+382 
-395 MGVTIPGSQLA
+395 
-406 ASFSVL
+406 ASFTVL

-422 YREVAQVAD
+422 YREVSQVAD

-449 LSDTCFRVGGSASN
+449 LSDTCFRIGGSASN
-463 IDISEVV
+463 VDISEVV
-470 NTYLPEAQ
+470 NTFLGPDTETEAN
-478 QDASATIK
+478 IK
-486 GKGVGSGQ
+486 GKGVGTGQ
-494 GGVNFSS
+494 GGTSFSS

-531 STSDLPFPEF
+531 NTSDLPFPEF

-556 HNSDKF
+556 FF
-562 TFDPTSSVMGYT
+562 TTKIPSDPTTSVMGYT

-595 KSWVAPLDPDYLSE
+595 KSWVAPLNPDYLSS
-609 WIDSTVSAGQTYYSL
+609 WLQSSVTWASDKKTYSL

-636 DSIFKVKADS
+636 DSIFRLKADS

-660 VKAVRNFDYDG
+660 IKAVRNFDYDG

>member
-1 MQNLFILLLTLVIF
+1 
-15 IIAKLNFMAS
+15 MAS

-63 LVYPGDKFQIRHQLF
+63 LVYPGDKFEIRHQLF

-115 NMQDNPVQA
+115 NMQNNPVQA
-124 SGIISNKIV
+124 SGINANKII
-133 TSDIPWTLLGHDSK
+133 TNDIPYFVLSGSTTSLSNLLTV
-147 PLGIANILF
+147 
-156 RMYKGSSS
+156 MYGPKKDGSSA
-164 DGINP
+164 IF
-169 VLNFFGFNS
+169 NFFGFNTAS
-178 GTLGAKL
+178 LSAKL
-185 AMMLRYGNFIS
+185 LMMLRYGNFVS
-196 KDYSGSAPGDLSLG
+196 DFADATLYGNSFG
-210 LSKSDLDLRAYN
+210 LSSDPNFSLRAYN
-222 SSFAVNVLPFAVYQ
+222 SSYALNILPLAAYQ

-262 GGNIF
+262 GGNVF
-267 TALAL
+267 ASL
-272 GAAGSVLKAYLEGNN
+272 GLNQVREYVEKNN
-287 LFTLRYANWSKDLFM
+287 LLTLRYANWPKDLFM
-302 GVMPNSQLGEV
+302 GVMPNSQLGDV
-313 SVVEV
+313 SVVDV
-318 LSEAATR
+318 LSSSER
-325 SYPVSLFSSLQS
+325 PSNLIGNVVGVSAGDVDVTGQIAMNKVAGSSTGEYNMMPARQPDSAVLKAVISNPSLQ
-337 ADGVN
+337 
-342 QLGAAIPAAP
+342 
-352 FNEASGINSSSSY
+352 
-365 AYDIDFGT
+365 
-373 QKWNSKTKD
+373 
-382 MEWTGARNIGSGH
+382 
-395 MGVTIPGSQLA
+395 
-406 ASFSVL
+406 ASFTVL

-422 YREVAQVAD
+422 YREVSQVAD

-437 IYAHFGVTLSPA
+437 IYAHFGVSLSPA
-449 LSDTCFRVGGSASN
+449 LSDTCFRIGGSASN

-470 NTYLPEAQ
+470 NTFLGPDTETEAN
-478 QDASATIK
+478 IK
-486 GKGVGSGQ
+486 GKGVGTGQ
-494 GGVNFSS
+494 GGTSFSS

-531 STSDLPFPEF
+531 NTADLPFPEF

-556 HNSDKF
+556 YKTAAF
-562 TFDPTSSVMGYT
+562 TSDPTGSVMGYT

-595 KSWVAPLDPDYLSE
+595 KSWVAPLDPTYLSK
-609 WIDSTVSAGQTYYSL
+609 WVSSTILPGESTPVYSL

-636 DSIFKVKADS
+636 DSIFRLKADS
-646 SMDTDQFL
+646 TMDTDQFL

>member
-1 MQNLFILLLTLVIF
+1 MQNLFILLLTLAIF

-86 AAYTRI
+86 AAYTRV

-124 SGIISNKIV
+124 SGIVSNKIV

-147 PLGIANILF
+147 PLGIANLLF
-156 RMYKGSSS
+156 RMYKGDASN
-164 DGINP
+164 GIDS

-178 GTLGAKL
+178 GTLGVKL

-196 KDYSGSAPGDLSLG
+196 RNYSGSTPGDLSFG
-210 LSKSDLDLRAYN
+210 LSKSDLDLRAFN
-222 SSFAVNVLPFAVYQ
+222 SSYAVNVLPFAAYQ

-267 TALAL
+267 NALAL
-272 GAAGSVLKAYLEGNN
+272 GAAGSVLKTYLEGNN

-302 GVMPNSQLGEV
+302 GVMPNSQLGDV
-313 SVVEV
+313 SVVDVMPTSESPSNLIGNVVGVSVTGDVDLTGQIAMNKVTGSGTGEYNLMPARQPDKAV
-318 LSEAATR
+318 LKTIISN
-325 SYPVSLFSSLQS
+325 PSLQ
-337 ADGVN
+337 
-342 QLGAAIPAAP
+342 
-352 FNEASGINSSSSY
+352 
-365 AYDIDFGT
+365 
-373 QKWNSKTKD
+373 
-382 MEWTGARNIGSGH
+382 
-395 MGVTIPGSQLA
+395 
-406 ASFSVL
+406 ASFTVL

-449 LSDTCFRVGGSASN
+449 LSDTCFRIGGSASN

-470 NTYLPEAQ
+470 NNNLTGENQA
-478 QDASATIK
+478 DIM

-531 STSDLPFPEF
+531 NTADLPFPEF

-556 HNSDKF
+556 YKSDAF
-562 TFDPTSSVMGYT
+562 TYDPTGSVMGYT
-574 PRFIDLKTDYD
+574 PCFIDLKTDYD

-595 KSWVAPLDPDYLSE
+595 KSWVAPLDPEYLSN
-609 WIDSTVSAGQTYYSL
+609 WVTSTISPGESTPTYSL

-636 DSIFKVKADS
+636 DSIFKVAADS

>member
-1 MQNLFILLLTLVIF
+1 MQNLFILLLTLAIF

-115 NMQDNPVQA
+115 NMQNNPVQA
-124 SGIISNKIV
+124 SAIGSNKVV
-133 TSDIPWTLLGHDSK
+133 TNDIPYF
-147 PLGIANILF
+147 PLKAASGVASLNALM
-156 RMYKGSSS
+156 RGMYGTGSSS
-164 DGINP
+164 SP
-169 VLNFFGFNS
+169 SVLNFFGFNS
-178 GTLGAKL
+178 ASLSAKL
-185 AMMLRYGNFIS
+185 LMMLRYGNFVS
-196 KDYSGSAPGDLSLG
+196 DDTDSSVFGPSYG
-210 LSKSDLDLRAYN
+210 LSTNPAFSLVAYN
-222 SSFAVNVLPFAVYQ
+222 SNLALNALPLAVYQ
-236 KIYADHFRFSQWE
+236 KIYADHFRISQWE

-267 TALAL
+267 ASLT
-272 GAAGSVLKAYLEGNN
+272 GASLSEYIKGNN
-287 LFTLRYANWSKDLFM
+287 LLTLRYANWPKDLFM
-302 GVMPNSQLGEV
+302 GVMPNSQLGDV
-313 SVVEV
+313 SVVDV
-318 LSEAATR
+318 LPTSSDSPNLIGDVVGVTVDNVNATGLIAMNGTSEPGVYNMRPARTPQTDTVLRAVI
-325 SYPVSLFSSLQS
+325 SNPSLQ
-337 ADGVN
+337 
-342 QLGAAIPAAP
+342 
-352 FNEASGINSSSSY
+352 
-365 AYDIDFGT
+365 
-373 QKWNSKTKD
+373 
-382 MEWTGARNIGSGH
+382 
-395 MGVTIPGSQLA
+395 

-422 YREVAQVAD
+422 YREVSQVAD

-437 IYAHFGVTLSPA
+437 IYAHFGVSLSPA
-449 LSDTCFRVGGSASN
+449 LSDTCFRIGGSASN

-470 NTYLPEAQ
+470 NTFLGPDTETEAN
-478 QDASATIK
+478 IK
-486 GKGVGSGQ
+486 GKGVGTGQ
-494 GGVNFSS
+494 GGTSFSS
-501 DEYGILM
+501 DEYGVLM

-531 STSDLPFPEF
+531 NTADLPFPEF

-556 HNSDKF
+556 NHSLAFN
-562 TFDPTSSVMGYT
+562 TDPTSSVMGYV

-595 KSWVAPLDPDYLSE
+595 KSWVAPLDPDYLSK
-609 WIDSTVSAGQTYYSL
+609 WVSSTILPGESTPTYSL

-636 DSIFKVKADS
+636 DSIFRVKADS

>member
-1 MQNLFILLLTLVIF
+1 MQNLFILLLILAIF
-15 IIAKLNFMAS
+15 IIAKFNFMAS

-63 LVYPGDKFQIRHQLF
+63 VVYPGDKFQIRHQLF

-115 NMQDNPVQA
+115 NMQNNPVQA
-124 SGIISNKIV
+124 SGIGTNKIV
-133 TSDIPWTLLGHDSK
+133 TNDIPYCALGAFNEGYSENIFSLLHS
-147 PLGIANILF
+147 
-156 RMYKGSSS
+156 MYKGNTSISL
-164 DGINP
+164 P
-169 VLNFFGFNS
+169 VVENFFGFNA
-178 GTLGAKL
+178 GTCGAKL
-185 AMMLRYGNFIS
+185 AMMLRYGNFIPPS
-196 KDYSGSAPGDLSLG
+196 FTGSSPNELSLG
-210 LSKSDLDLRAYN
+210 LSTN
-222 SSFAVNVLPFAVYQ
+222 PSFSLQGINTHYSVNVLPFAAYQ
-236 KIYADHFRFSQWE
+236 KIYADHFRISQWE
-249 KNEPY
+249 SNEPY

-262 GGNIF
+262 GGAVFQSLTGSANKV
-267 TALAL
+267 ALKEY
-272 GAAGSVLKAYLEGNN
+272 LKGNN
-287 LFTLRYANWSKDLFM
+287 LFTLRYANWPKDLFM
-302 GVMPNSQLGEV
+302 GVMPNSQLGDV
-313 SVVEV
+313 SVVDV
-318 LSEAATR
+318 LPTSSDSPNLIGDVVGVTVDNANATGLIAMNR
-325 SYPVSLFSSLQS
+325 TTEPGVFNMRPARTPQTDTVLRAVISNPSLQ
-337 ADGVN
+337 
-342 QLGAAIPAAP
+342 
-352 FNEASGINSSSSY
+352 
-365 AYDIDFGT
+365 
-373 QKWNSKTKD
+373 
-382 MEWTGARNIGSGH
+382 
-395 MGVTIPGSQLA
+395 

-422 YREVAQVAD
+422 YREVSQVAD

-437 IYAHFGVTLSPA
+437 IYAHFGVSLSPA
-449 LSDTCFRVGGSASN
+449 LSDTCFRIGGSASN

-470 NTYLPEAQ
+470 NTFLGPDTETEAN
-478 QDASATIK
+478 IK
-486 GKGVGSGQ
+486 GKGVGTGQ
-494 GGVNFSS
+494 GGTSFSS

-531 STSDLPFPEF
+531 NTADLPFPEF

-556 HNSDKF
+556 YKTATF
-562 TFDPTSSVMGYT
+562 TSDPTGSVMGYV

-595 KSWVAPLDPDYLSE
+595 KSWVAPLDPEYLSK
-609 WIDSTVSAGQTYYSL
+609 WVSSTILPGESAPVYSL

-636 DSIFKVKADS
+636 DSIFKAKADS

>member
-1 MQNLFILLLTLVIF
+1 MQNLFILLLTLAIF

-115 NMQDNPVQA
+115 NMQNNPVQA
-124 SGIISNKIV
+124 SGIGTNKII
-133 TSDIPWTLLGHDSK
+133 TNDIPWTSLS
-147 PLGIANILF
+147 
-156 RMYKGSSS
+156 SSS
-164 DGINP
+164 DSSRGLSDMIRYMYEGEYEGKLKP
-169 VLNFFGFNS
+169 VNNFFGFNA
-178 GTLGAKL
+178 GTCAVKL
-185 AMMLRYGNFIS
+185 AMMLRYGNIIPS
-196 KDYSGSAPGDLSLG
+196 SYSGSSKSFG
-210 LSKSDLDLRAYN
+210 LSTSPDFSLFAYN
-222 SSFAVNVLPFAVYQ
+222 SDYTVNVLPFAAYQ
-236 KIYADHFRFSQWE
+236 KIYADHFRISQWE
-249 KNEPY
+249 QNEPY

-267 TALAL
+267 S
-272 GAAGSVLKAYLEGNN
+272 GFSSGYSDGLKDYIEGNN
-287 LFTLRYANWSKDLFM
+287 LFTLRYANWPKDLFM
-302 GVMPNSQLGEV
+302 GVMPNSQLGDV
-313 SVVEV
+313 SVVDV
-318 LSEAATR
+318 LPASSDSPNLIGDVVGVTTGNVNATGLIAMNGTTEPGVFNMR
-325 SYPVSLFSSLQS
+325 PARIPDTNTVLRAVISNPSLQ
-337 ADGVN
+337 
-342 QLGAAIPAAP
+342 
-352 FNEASGINSSSSY
+352 
-365 AYDIDFGT
+365 
-373 QKWNSKTKD
+373 
-382 MEWTGARNIGSGH
+382 
-395 MGVTIPGSQLA
+395 

-422 YREVAQVAD
+422 YREVSQVAD

-437 IYAHFGVTLSPA
+437 IYAHFGVSLSPA
-449 LSDTCFRVGGSASN
+449 LSDTCFRIGGSASN

-470 NTYLPEAQ
+470 NTFLGPDTETEAY
-478 QDASATIK
+478 IK
-486 GKGVGSGQ
+486 GKGVGTGQ
-494 GGVNFSS
+494 GGTSFSS

-531 STSDLPFPEF
+531 NTADLPFPEF

-556 HNSDKF
+556 YKTAAF
-562 TFDPTSSVMGYT
+562 TSDPTGSVMGYT

-595 KSWVAPLDPDYLSE
+595 KSWVAPLDPTYLSK
-609 WIDSTVSAGQTYYSL
+609 WVSSTILPGESTPVYSL

-636 DSIFKVKADS
+636 DSIFKLKADS

>member
-1 MQNLFILLLTLVIF
+1 MQNLFILLLTLAIF
-15 IIAKLNFMAS
+15 IIAKFNFMAS

-115 NMQDNPVQA
+115 NMQNNPVQA
-124 SGIISNKIV
+124 SGIGANKIV
-133 TSDIPWTLLGHDSK
+133 TNDIPWT
-147 PLGIANILF
+147 PLGNDGTAGRGLASF
-156 RMYKGSSS
+156 LQYMYEGAYDKKIS
-164 DGINP
+164 P
-169 VLNFFGFNS
+169 VLNFFGFNA
-178 GTLGAKL
+178 GTCGVKL

-196 KDYSGSAPGDLSLG
+196 PSYTGASKSFG
-210 LSKSDLDLRAYN
+210 LSTSPDFSLLAYN
-222 SSFAVNVLPFAVYQ
+222 TRYSVNVIPFAAYQ

-262 GGNIF
+262 GGNVF
-267 TALAL
+267 
-272 GAAGSVLKAYLEGNN
+272 GSFASGYSDSLKEYVSGNN
-287 LFTLRYANWSKDLFM
+287 LFTLRYANWPKDLFM
-302 GVMPNSQLGEV
+302 GVMPNSQLGDV
-313 SVVEV
+313 SVVDV
-318 LSEAATR
+318 LPTSSDSPNLIGDVVGVAVDNVNATGLIAMNRTSEPGVFNMRPARTPATDTVLR
-325 SYPVSLFSSLQS
+325 AVISNPSLQ
-337 ADGVN
+337 
-342 QLGAAIPAAP
+342 
-352 FNEASGINSSSSY
+352 
-365 AYDIDFGT
+365 
-373 QKWNSKTKD
+373 
-382 MEWTGARNIGSGH
+382 
-395 MGVTIPGSQLA
+395 

-422 YREVAQVAD
+422 YREVSQVAD

-437 IYAHFGVTLSPA
+437 IYAHFGVSLSPA
-449 LSDTCFRVGGSASN
+449 LSDTCFRIGGSASN

-470 NTYLPEAQ
+470 NTFLGPDTETEAN
-478 QDASATIK
+478 IK
-486 GKGVGSGQ
+486 GKGVGTGQ
-494 GGVNFSS
+494 GGTSFSS

-531 STSDLPFPEF
+531 NTADLPFPEF

-556 HNSDKF
+556 YKTVAF
-562 TFDPTSSVMGYT
+562 TSDPTDSVMGYT
-574 PRFIDLKTDYD
+574 SRFIDLKTDYD

-595 KSWVAPLDPDYLSE
+595 KSWVAPLDPTYLSK
-609 WIDSTVSAGQTYYSL
+609 WVSSTILPGESTPVYSL

-636 DSIFKVKADS
+636 DSIFRVNADS

-660 VKAVRNFDYDG
+660 IKAVRNFDYDG

>member
-1 MQNLFILLLTLVIF
+1 
-15 IIAKLNFMAS
+15 MAS

-124 SGIISNKIV
+124 SGISANKIITNDIPYFILSGSTTSLANLLTVMYGSNK
-133 TSDIPWTLLGHDSK
+133 D
-147 PLGIANILF
+147 
-156 RMYKGSSS
+156 GSSA
-164 DGINP
+164 IP
-169 VLNFFGFNS
+169 NFFGFNTAS
-178 GTLGAKL
+178 LSAKL
-185 AMMLRYGNFIS
+185 LMMLRYGNFVS
-196 KDYSGSAPGDLSLG
+196 DFVDATLYGNSFG
-210 LSKSDLDLRAYN
+210 LSSDPNFSLRAYN
-222 SSFAVNVLPFAVYQ
+222 SSYALNILPLAAYQ

-262 GGNIF
+262 GGNVFASIG
-267 TALAL
+267 LSQVREYV
-272 GAAGSVLKAYLEGNN
+272 GKNN
-287 LFTLRYANWSKDLFM
+287 LLTLRYANWPKDLFM
-302 GVMPNSQLGEV
+302 GVMPNSQLGDV
-313 SVVEV
+313 SVVDV
-318 LSEAATR
+318 LPTSSASSNLIGDVVGVTVDNANATGLIAMNGTTEPGVFNMR
-325 SYPVSLFSSLQS
+325 PARTPQTDAVLRAVISNPSLQ
-337 ADGVN
+337 
-342 QLGAAIPAAP
+342 
-352 FNEASGINSSSSY
+352 
-365 AYDIDFGT
+365 
-373 QKWNSKTKD
+373 
-382 MEWTGARNIGSGH
+382 
-395 MGVTIPGSQLA
+395 

-422 YREVAQVAD
+422 YREVSQVAD

-449 LSDTCFRVGGSASN
+449 LSDTCFRIGGSASN

-470 NTYLPEAQ
+470 NTFLGPDTETEAN
-478 QDASATIK
+478 IK
-486 GKGVGSGQ
+486 GKGVGTGQ
-494 GGVNFSS
+494 GGTSFSS

-508 AIYHVVPL
+508 AIYHIVPL

-531 STSDLPFPEF
+531 NTADLPFPEF

-556 HNSDKF
+556 YKTTAF
-562 TFDPTSSVMGYT
+562 TSDPTGSVMGYT

-595 KSWVAPLDPDYLSE
+595 KSWVAPLDPTYLSK
-609 WIDSTVSAGQTYYSL
+609 WVSSTILPGESTPVYSL

-636 DSIFKVKADS
+636 DSIFRLKADS
-646 SMDTDQFL
+646 TMDTDQFL

>member
-1 MQNLFILLLTLVIF
+1 
-15 IIAKLNFMAS
+15 MAS

-115 NMQDNPVQA
+115 NMQNNPVQA
-124 SGIISNKIV
+124 SGISANKIV
-133 TSDIPWTLLGHDSK
+133 TNDIPWTILGNDGAGRSIRG
-147 PLGIANILF
+147 LASFLQY
-156 RMYKGSSS
+156 MYEGAYDKKIS
-164 DGINP
+164 P
-169 VLNFFGFNS
+169 VLNFFGFNA
-178 GTLGAKL
+178 GTCGAKL

-196 KDYSGSAPGDLSLG
+196 SSYTGTSKSFG
-210 LSKSDLDLRAYN
+210 LSSSPDFSLFAYN
-222 SSFAVNVLPFAVYQ
+222 TNYSVNVIPFAVYQ

-262 GGNIF
+262 GGNVF
-267 TALAL
+267 ASFDS
-272 GAAGSVLKAYLEGNN
+272 GYSDSLKEYVSGNN
-287 LFTLRYANWSKDLFM
+287 LFTLRYANWPKDLFM
-302 GVMPNSQLGEV
+302 GVMPNSQLGDV
-313 SVVEV
+313 SVVDV
-318 LSEAATR
+318 LPASSDSPNLIGDVVGVTTGNVNATGLIAMNGTAEPGVFNMR
-325 SYPVSLFSSLQS
+325 PARTPDTNTVLRAVISNPSLQ
-337 ADGVN
+337 
-342 QLGAAIPAAP
+342 
-352 FNEASGINSSSSY
+352 
-365 AYDIDFGT
+365 
-373 QKWNSKTKD
+373 
-382 MEWTGARNIGSGH
+382 
-395 MGVTIPGSQLA
+395 

-422 YREVAQVAD
+422 YREVSQVAD

-437 IYAHFGVTLSPA
+437 IYAHFGVSLSPA
-449 LSDTCFRVGGSASN
+449 LSDTCFRIGGSASN

-470 NTYLPEAQ
+470 NTFLGPDIETEAY
-478 QDASATIK
+478 IK
-486 GKGVGSGQ
+486 GKGIGTGQ
-494 GGVNFSS
+494 GGTSFSS
-501 DEYGILM
+501 DEYGVLM

-531 STSDLPFPEF
+531 NTADLPFPEF

-556 HNSDKF
+556 YKTSAF
-562 TFDPTSSVMGYT
+562 ASDPTGSVMGYT

-595 KSWVAPLDPDYLSE
+595 KSWVAPLDPDYLSK
-609 WIDSTVSAGQTYYSL
+609 WVSSTILPGESTPVYSL

-646 SMDTDQFL
+646 SMDSDQFL

>member
-1 MQNLFILLLTLVIF
+1 
-15 IIAKLNFMAS
+15 MAS
-25 NLFSFGDVRNHPH
+25 SLFSYGDVRNHPH

-63 LVYPGDKFQIRHQLF
+63 LVYPGDKFDIRHQLF

-115 NMQDNPVQA
+115 NMQNNPVQA
-124 SGIISNKIV
+124 SGIGTNKIV
-133 TSDIPWTLLGHDSK
+133 TNDIPYFILSGSTVSLANLLTS
-147 PLGIANILF
+147 
-156 RMYKGSSS
+156 MYGTAQAES
-164 DGINP
+164 P
-169 VLNFFGFNS
+169 AVLNFFGFNTAS
-178 GTLGAKL
+178 LSAKL
-185 AMMLRYGNFIS
+185 LMMLRYGNFV
-196 KDYSGSAPGDLSLG
+196 SGYVDVATYGNSFG
-210 LSKSDLDLRAYN
+210 LSSDPDFSLRAYN
-222 SSFAVNVLPFAVYQ
+222 GYYALNILPLAAYQ
-236 KIYADHFRFSQWE
+236 KIYADHFRISQWE
-249 KNEPY
+249 SNEPY

-262 GGNIF
+262 GGNVF
-267 TALAL
+267 ASLQTDQ
-272 GAAGSVLKAYLEGNN
+272 VREYVEKNN
-287 LFTLRYANWSKDLFM
+287 LLTLRYANWPKDLFM
-302 GVMPNSQLGEV
+302 GVMPNSQLGDV
-313 SVVEV
+313 SVVDIIPSSDRPSNLIGNV
-318 LSEAATR
+318 VGVSATGDVDITGQIAMNKVAGSSTGEYNLMPTR
-325 SYPVSLFSSLQS
+325 QPDSAILKTIISNPSLQ
-337 ADGVN
+337 
-342 QLGAAIPAAP
+342 
-352 FNEASGINSSSSY
+352 
-365 AYDIDFGT
+365 
-373 QKWNSKTKD
+373 
-382 MEWTGARNIGSGH
+382 
-395 MGVTIPGSQLA
+395 
-406 ASFSVL
+406 ASFTVL

-422 YREVAQVAD
+422 YREVSQVAD

-449 LSDTCFRVGGSASN
+449 LSDTCFRIGGSASN

-470 NTYLPEAQ
+470 NNNLTGENQA
-478 QDASATIK
+478 DIM

-494 GGVNFSS
+494 GGVSFSS

-508 AIYHVVPL
+508 AIYHITPL

-531 STSDLPFPEF
+531 NTADLPFPEF

-556 HNSDKF
+556 YKSDTF
-562 TFDPTSSVMGYT
+562 AFDPTGSVMGYT

-595 KSWVAPLDPDYLSE
+595 KSWVAPLDPEYLSK
-609 WIDSTVSAGQTYYSL
+609 WVTSTIRPGESTPTYSL

-636 DSIFKVKADS
+636 DSIFKVAADS